1 MHQDEPK
8 LENID
13 NLTDLEEELAPPQ
26 GMVTLPQAEMMGL
39 SFSSQPLLLQ
49 RCPFSPP
56 HSSCRPSTQSSQ
68 SIKEAP
74 GLAPHPLHTE

>member
-8 LENID
+8 LEIIENHI
-13 NLTDLEEELAPPQ
+13 DLEEELATPQ

-56 HSSCRPSTQSSQ
+56 HSSCGPSTQSSQ